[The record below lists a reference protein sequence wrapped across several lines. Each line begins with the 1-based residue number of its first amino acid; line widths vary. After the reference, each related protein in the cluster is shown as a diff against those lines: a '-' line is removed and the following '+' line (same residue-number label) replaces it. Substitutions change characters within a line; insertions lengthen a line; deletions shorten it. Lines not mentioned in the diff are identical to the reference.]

1 MATILI
7 DNTCIVTT
15 CQVLTFSKKKETNKI
30 WLFYRASLD
39 GARQA
44 LSTTSVL
51 VTNHVSLTESTEIGV
66 SIVGYRNASS
76 LECPGMVSETTTYEW
91 GQNYVNIGFIFGFHV
106 NNLSTIGIYHS
117 HIYKIVFG
125 DNT

>member
-1 MATILI
+1 MFILTFYVFFQEYLEDTLFIVELLMATILI

-76 LECPGMVSETTTYEW
+76 LECPGMVSETTTYE
-91 GQNYVNIGFIFGFHV
+91 
-106 NNLSTIGIYHS
+106 
-117 HIYKIVFG
+117 
-125 DNT
+125 